1 MKNWID
7 NYINK
12 NRQKLDVEEP
22 DDQFIWEGISS
33 ELNKSKAKRIPWLK
47 LAAVFIVLLTAGYI
61 IIYQTLK
68 QDNEKEYITLSDISD
83 DLAQQENIFQLTINR
98 QMDHIQS
105 MEIDPEKY
113 KAFFEE
119 IEVLDQYFDEYLK
132 DLQEIGNKPK
142 LIQAMLHYYEL
153 KIRILKR
160 MLSEIEKT
168 KYNENKSK
176 RL

>member
-1 MKNWID
+1 MKNSID
-7 NYINK
+7 NYIKK

-33 ELNKSKAKRIPWLK
+33 DFKKNKSKSIPWLK

-68 QDNEKEYITLSDISD
+68 QDDDKKLLTLSDVSE
-83 DLAQQENIFQLTINR
+83 DLAQQENIFQLTINQ

-113 KAFFEE
+113 KTFFEE
-119 IEVLDQYFDEYLK
+119 IEILDQYYNEYLK

-153 KIRILKR
+153 KIRILER